1 MNINEIANLANNK
14 KRLSKADQWL
24 DYERLVKILDATDL
38 TDGDAYRILV
48 SMYNH
53 FQPSTPAKPKTPE
66 QWLAKAMADKNDVRY
81 YLQYICADGS
91 NLVAT
96 DGHRLHIYTANTLPD
111 GVKTLPDGF
120 YDKNMQKIELDAKFP
135 NYKRVLPNS
144 SRMGHESRKLT
155 KSFLLSG
162 EIRVHG
168 GKEEAINVIGD
179 IWVNKQYLVD
189 ALSFW
194 DSSETV
200 EINYAG
206 AMDSITISA
215 NDCLAVIMP
224 IRV

>member
-24 DYERLVKILDATDL
+24 DYKRLVKILDATDL

-53 FQPSTPAKPKTPE
+53 FQPSTPAKPKTPQ

-81 YLQYICADGS
+81 YLQYIYADGS

-96 DGHRLHIYTANTLPD
+96 DGHRLHIHTANKLA
-111 GVKTLPDGF
+111 DGF
-120 YDKNMQKIELDAKFP
+120 YDKNMQKINQDAKFP
-135 NYKRVLPNS
+135 DYKRVLPNS

-168 GKEEAINVIGD
+168 GKEEAINVIAD
-179 IWVNKQYLVD
+179 VWVNKKYLVD

-206 AMDSITISA
+206 TMDPISISA

>member
-1 MNINEIANLANNK
+1 MNINEIANLANNQ
-14 KRLSKADQWL
+14 KRLSKANQWTE
-24 DYERLVKILDATDL
+24 YKRLIEILDATDL
-38 TDGDAYRILV
+38 TDGDAYQILTT
-48 SMYNH
+48 MYNH

-81 YLQYICADGS
+81 YLQYIYADGS

-96 DGHRLHIYTANTLPD
+96 DGHRLHIHTAN
-111 GVKTLPDGF
+111 KLPDGF
-120 YDKNMQKIELDAKFP
+120 YDKNMQKINEDAKFP
-135 NYKRVLPNS
+135 DYKRVLPNS
-144 SRMGHESRKLT
+144 NRVRHQSRKLT
-155 KSFLLSG
+155 KDFLLSG
-162 EIRVHG
+162 EVRVHG
-168 GKEEAINVIGD
+168 GKEEAINVIAD
-179 IWVNKQYLVD
+179 VWVNKKYLVD